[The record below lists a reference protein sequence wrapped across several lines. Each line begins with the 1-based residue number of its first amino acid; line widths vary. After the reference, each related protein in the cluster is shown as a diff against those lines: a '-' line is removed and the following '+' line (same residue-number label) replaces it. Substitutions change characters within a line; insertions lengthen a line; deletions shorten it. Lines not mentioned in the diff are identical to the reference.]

1 MNKVRDEVG
10 HNILPDILLQP
21 AFLIFLLF
29 FSLSFS
35 LVPINC
41 RPDKGQG
48 LNW

>member
-1 MNKVRDEVG
+1 MNKVRDEVN
-10 HNILPDILLQP
+10 HKILPGATCFFNLSP
-21 AFLIFLLF
+21 F